1 MFITNAKTAT
11 YGHHTP
17 TPGPWHTQ
25 GRYIVPAD
33 NGPSIGSAV
42 ALKAPS
48 LKKQPDFDAQAMVNA
63 RLMAAAPD
71 MLHLL
76 YKVLP
81 IIEDARE
88 DPCYKPK
95 YVASVESAI
104 LELMSMLERPL

>member
-1 MFITNAKTAT
+1 MNT
-11 YGHHTP
+11 

-48 LKKQPDFDAQAMVNA
+48 LKKQPDFDAVAEANA

-71 MLHLL
+71 MLELL
-76 YKVLP
+76 YRCLP
-81 IIEDARE
+81 FIEDANE
-88 DPCYKPK
+88 NPCYKPDR
-95 YVASVESAI
+95 VGA
-104 LELMSMLERPL
+104 LENQIKALLDKLH